1 MDLDLHMKPVN
12 IEDEMKESYL
22 NYAMSVIVS
31 RALPDVR
38 DGLKPV
44 QRRILYSMYESG
56 ITSSKPHKKSARV
69 VGDVLGKYH
78 PHGDSSVYDAMVRMA
93 QNFSL
98 RYMLIDGQGNF
109 GSVDGDSA
117 AAMRYTEA
125 RMSKLAEEIVQDI
138 DKATVPF
145 MPNYDN
151 SLTEPVVLPSKLPN
165 LLLNGVSGIAV
176 GMATKIPPHNLT
188 EVVDGIT
195 AIIDN
200 PEIEDRDLFR
210 IIKGPDFPTGAT
222 IYGASGIY
230 SGYRTGRGSM
240 KVRAKTTVEEKGGN
254 QRILVSEIPYEVNKT
269 TLIEQI
275 AELVKLK
282 RIVGIRDLRDE
293 SDRKGMRIVI
303 ELKKEANPQ
312 VILNQLYKHTN
323 MQTTFSMNMLALVDN
338 RPKVLTLR
346 KIITYYIQHRFEMV
360 RNRTQYELEK
370 AQKKAHILEGIII
383 ALDNIDKI
391 IKLIKAAETT
401 DVAKE
406 QLMEGFGLSPDQA
419 QAILDMRLARLT
431 SMEQDKVRNEL
442 SELKTLIGDLSDILA
457 NDERVYLIVKG
468 ELAYLRD
475 KYGDARRTQIE
486 TEGMDFEDED
496 LITPEDVVVTIS
508 HQGYVKR
515 IPVDTYKM
523 QHRGGVGIIGSGIK
537 DEDFIEHLFV
547 TNTHDYILF
556 FSNKGKV
563 YWKKA
568 YEVPQAGRQS
578 KGKAIINLLN
588 IEQGE
593 LISALIPIKDFDV
606 RGYLF
611 FCTKKGIVKK
621 TPIKAFS
628 RPRAGGIIALT
639 LEEDDELIKVRSTT
653 GNDRIILG
661 TKRGNTIIFNE
672 FDVRAMGRTAR
683 GVKGITL
690 GRSDEVIGM
699 DIATPS
705 AHIFT
710 ITQNGYGKRT
720 PFSDYP
726 IQRRG
731 GKGVINIKT
740 KGRNGM
746 AVAVRTVEY
755 GDELMVISNDG
766 NIIRF
771 QSDDIS
777 TLGRNTQGVRIM
789 KLRKGDL
796 VSTVARIVE
805 KDDEEEAS

>member
-1 MDLDLHMKPVN
+1 
-12 IEDEMKESYL
+12 MKESYL

-78 PHGDSSVYDAMVRMA
+78 PHGDSAVYDTMVRMA
-93 QNFSL
+93 QDFSL

-138 DKATVPF
+138 DKETVPF
-145 MPNYDN
+145 VPNYDN
-151 SLTEPVVLPSKLPN
+151 SLTEPTVMPSKLPN

-176 GMATKIPPHNLT
+176 GMATKIPPHNLN

-195 AIIDN
+195 AVIDN
-200 PEIEDRDLFR
+200 PEMDDRDLFK

-222 IYGASGIY
+222 IYGASGIF
-230 SGYRTGRGSM
+230 SGYRTGRGAM
-240 KVRAKTTVEEKGGN
+240 KVRAKAAIEEKAGN
-254 QRILVSEIPYEVNKT
+254 LRIIVSEIPYEVNKT

-275 AELVKLK
+275 AELVKVK

-293 SDRKGMRIVI
+293 SDRRGMRIVI

-312 VILNQLYKHTN
+312 VVLNQLYKHTN

-338 RPKVLTLR
+338 KPEVLTLR

-370 AQKKAHILEGIII
+370 AKKKAHILEGIII
-383 ALDNIDKI
+383 ALDNIDAV
-391 IKLIKAAETT
+391 IKLIKAAESTEA
-401 DVAKE
+401 AKE
-406 QLMEGFGLSPDQA
+406 QLMDGFALSAEQA
-419 QAILDMRLARLT
+419 QAILDMRLAKLT
-431 SMEQDKVRNEL
+431 SMEQEKVRIEL
-442 SELKTLIGDLSDILA
+442 RELHALIEDLTDILGK
-457 NDERVYLIVKG
+457 DERVYAIIKDELDYLKG
-468 ELAYLRD
+468 
-475 KYGDARRTQIE
+475 KYGDPRRTQIE
-486 TEGMDFEDED
+486 REGMEFEDED

-523 QHRGGVGIIGSGIK
+523 QRRGGVGIMGSGTK
-537 DEDFIEHLFV
+537 DEDFIEHLFI

-556 FSNKGKV
+556 FSNRGKI

-568 YEVPQAGRQS
+568 YEIPQAGRQS

-593 LISALIPIKDFDV
+593 LISAVIPIKDFDV
-606 RGYLF
+606 KGYLF
-611 FCTKKGIVKK
+611 FCTRKGMVKK

-628 RPRAGGIIALT
+628 RPRAGGIIALG
-639 LEEDDELIKVRSTT
+639 LDEGDELIKVRTT
-653 GNDRIILG
+653 SGKDRIALG
-661 TKRGNTIIFNE
+661 TMNGNTIIFNE
-672 FDVRAMGRTAR
+672 FDVRAMGRSAK

-690 GRSDEVIGM
+690 GKNDAVIGM
-699 DIATPS
+699 DIVTDT

-710 ITQNGYGKRT
+710 ITGNGFGKRT
-720 PFSDYP
+720 PVSDYP
-726 IQRRG
+726 VQRRG

-740 KGRNGM
+740 KGRNGA
-746 AVAVRTVEY
+746 AVAVRAVEY
-755 GDELMVISNDG
+755 GDELMVISTDG
-766 NIIRF
+766 NIIRLH
-771 QSDDIS
+771 SDDIS
-777 TLGRNTQGVRIM
+777 TFGRNTQGVRIM
-789 KLRKGDL
+789 KLREGDR
-796 VSTVARIVE
+796 VSTVARLAE
-805 KDDEEEAS
+805 KEDEEAL